1 MSTSYQGIADWFA
14 AMLDYEFFVSV
25 AHSENDDALEIRIM
39 PKRYMLL
46 TVPGEVLRASKTGI
60 MAALRKEAA
69 KARQW
74 ERDGFKVPRAKE
86 EKR

>member
-1 MSTSYQGIADWFA
+1 MSTSIQGVADWFA
-14 AMLDYEFFVSV
+14 AELGDEFFVSA

-46 TVPGEVLRASKTGI
+46 TVSGELLRTSKTSI
-60 MAALRKEAA
+60 VAALRKEAA

-74 ERDGFKVPRAKE
+74 KRDGFKVPRARA
-86 EKR
+86 KR